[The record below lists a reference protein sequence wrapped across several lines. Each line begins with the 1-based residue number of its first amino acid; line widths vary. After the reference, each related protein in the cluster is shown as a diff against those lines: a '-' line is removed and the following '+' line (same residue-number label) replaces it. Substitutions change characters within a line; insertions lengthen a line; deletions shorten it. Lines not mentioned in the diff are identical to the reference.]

1 MNKNKLTALLKS
13 RKFYAALIGLVFVFL
28 GEDIGFD
35 QEQITNAV
43 YLLVTFIAAVAYEDG
58 QRARG

>member
-1 MNKNKLTALLKS
+1 MNSKLKALLTS
-13 RKFYAALIGLVFVFL
+13 RKFYAALLGLVFVFL
-28 GEDIGFD
+28 GDDIGFD

-58 QRARG
+58 QKARG